1 MDDYRRTIRIKEG
14 TITAGFPFNEN
25 VGKLKDNFNIA
36 FRRLQALLRTL
47 RSDDKKLQLYN
58 STIEDYIK
66 EGIIEECTLQPAGV
80 TSFYLPHRHVW
91 TPGKTTELRI
101 VFDASSHG
109 RNELS
114 LNDVVFEGH
123 ALTPLI
129 HEILLLFRTYKHT
142 MVADIQKAF
151 LQIRLPENHRDATR
165 FLWIKDLNMPAE
177 GNNVKYY
184 RFCRVPFGINASP
197 AILNQSILKHIEEQ
211 DTPITKELSKSL
223 YVDNVLL
230 EGNNPQELIEKYIAS
245 KELFSSIGMNLRDY
259 LSDSAEVNAQIK
271 DLDRAKSCE
280 LKVLGIK
287 WKADD
292 DTLIMECA
300 DKEQIKVT
308 KRSVLSQINGFCF
321 DPLGLLTPL
330 MIPAK
335 IFLQDIHKQKLGWDT
350 ILPEEQIQRWKAIKE
365 DIAGFKKAIPRT
377 VLNKTP
383 EAKYML
389 SVFVDS
395 SKRAYACCL
404 YTTTSTKN
412 GTKNTSLFTAKA
424 KVAPIKKKQTIP
436 RLELLSI
443 FLGLSVAETTMSK
456 CGINFTEVNLF
467 SDSTIA
473 LSWIASNKKL
483 PPIVTT
489 LVQKIS
495 FAAERIRETAK
506 LNFFHVPTEENAADC
521 ATRGINKQDFAACSW
536 WKGPT
541 WLSYPDEEWPVRPI
555 SDVKDIDDDEC
566 EMLIQHTT
574 EDLNISESDW
584 PIDTKSNYPRLKRIV
599 AYCLRFIRKASKNTR
614 FKIADEDQVT
624 SRLPNAAEVILA
636 EKQIVLQE
644 QRIYG
649 TALVSKNKQFK
660 TVFDSDG
667 ILRKC
672 GRIQRAEV
680 QSEIANPMTFGLEA
694 LNDVQDPDYRI
705 SPELSSQKEAK
716 TALLET
722 EKITKKF
729 WSVWKHDYLLE
740 LRDRHHVF
748 KNGRTT
754 NRKPEVGD
762 VVLLDEDSQLNRG
775 HWPMA
780 VITQL
785 VPSKDGEIRS
795 AILRTTS
802 GREIQRPL
810 NRIVPLEIRST
821 IENEDERQDPTP
833 QKGGIVA
840 KVRKALRK
848 KPTTAPEPRKQP
860 QRAAKKPVD
869 YASSNSSTIKRS
881 ASQISKSVMITIC
894 LTALLLID
902 TASANVLSCSEHG
915 VKVNTT
921 SESQSQL
928 CLNYKDCL
936 KISTKKGINEIALP
950 PKYRTTEHRV
960 QWRTMIGATQ
970 YSDIIICPP
979 RDICD
984 MVKCIVCA
992 DLLRNPHCAPN
1003 TAIAITA
1010 ICAYLM
1016 MLLIWLICCT
1026 GIRGKQLLCR
1036 TNQNDMPTENHAAS
1050 ANDRLSELLG
1060 RQSRSLPIQSK
1071 MITFVAIAICLITG
1085 VTSCQYTHTLTS
1097 RNTICT
1103 RINNALNCR
1112 YTIENRITLSEHRP
1126 QACFRIQ
1133 HDNKTIGSM
1142 EIQLQH
1148 VLLQCNPVVLFYTR
1162 DAEIVTESA
1171 KRCHFSGSCSS
1182 NTCAHTSQRSYIPE
1196 LHNTY
1201 EFPGYSRC
1209 TSSCGSIGCGC
1220 LLPLPGCLFSR
1231 SYGKPQM
1238 FHCPTWEESAIIK
1251 YTYTSVTGRR
1261 ETNTATITAQTTHTQ
1276 KDANLTLEFVT
1287 TPTIPLLS
1295 SVFLQAVNTTKAE
1308 TALVDK
1314 DDVFAL
1320 RCPTMESSQNLSL
1333 CHVEDTCKCY
1343 PTDDQANCICKN
1355 TNISDL
1361 TTSMDSR
1368 LPLSSSFLHLQEAH
1382 GRVLGV
1388 SHKSIVDVTISTTA
1402 EWNTASVVNN
1412 EDCDITASPIQGCY
1426 NCVTGARLTFSC
1438 HSPRPTMVEITCT
1451 QNTYA
1456 AFCNENTVQ
1465 TVALL
1470 QSTVANYVDRCSL
1483 RCGTKSHVFNISGIL
1498 AYHPHENGVLFTNA
1512 SEEASYVNVY
1522 NYPDIGH
1529 IISVALSSWKMLV
1542 VATIAIIAALA
1553 LTIFCVPKIIKLS
1566 LMCV

>member
-1 MDDYRRTIRIKEG
+1 MDTYRRTIIIKEG

-25 VGKLKDNFNIA
+25 VSKLKDNFNIA

-47 RSDDKKLQLYN
+47 RGNAKKLQLYN
-58 STIEDYIK
+58 TTIEDYTR
-66 EGIIEECTLQPAGV
+66 EGIIEESSSQPTGV

-109 RNELS
+109 RKELS
-114 LNDVVFEGH
+114 LNDVIFEEH

-129 HEILLLFRTYKHT
+129 HEVLLLFRTYKHA

-165 FLWIKDLNMPAE
+165 FLWIKNLDTPPE
-177 GNNVKYY
+177 GENVKYY
-184 RFCRVPFGINASP
+184 RFCGVPFGVNASP
-197 AILNQSILKHIEEQ
+197 AILNQSILKHIEEE
-211 DTPITKELSKSL
+211 DTPIGKELSKSL

-230 EGNNPQELIEKYIAS
+230 EGNNPQELIEKYTSS
-245 KELFSSIGMNLRDY
+245 KQVFSSIGMNLRDY

-271 DLDRAKSCE
+271 DVDRATNCE

-300 DKEQIKVT
+300 DKELVKIT

-335 IFLQDIHKQKLGWDT
+335 IFLQDIHKLKLGWDT
-350 ILPEEQIQRWKAIKE
+350 ILPEEQIQRWKAIQG
-365 DIAGFKKAIPRT
+365 DIVGFKKAIPRT
-377 VLNKTP
+377 VLNKTT

-389 SVFVDS
+389 SIFVDS

-404 YTTTSTKN
+404 YTTTSAKN
-412 GTKNTSLFTAKA
+412 
-424 KVAPIKKKQTIP
+424 
-436 RLELLSI
+436 
-443 FLGLSVAETTMSK
+443 AETTMSK
-456 CGINFTEVNLF
+456 CRINFTEVNLF

-473 LSWIASNKKL
+473 LSWIASSKKL

-495 FAAERIRETAK
+495 VAAERIREIAK

-521 ATRGINKQDFAACSW
+521 ATRGINKQEFTACRW
-536 WKGPT
+536 WKRPS
-541 WLSYPDEEWPVRPI
+541 WLNHPNKEWPVRPI
-555 SDVKDIDDDEC
+555 SDVKDSDDDEC
-566 EMLIQHTT
+566 EMLTHQTT
-574 EDLNISESDW
+574 EDLSKSSSDW
-584 PIDTKSNYPRLKRIV
+584 PVATISSYPKLKRVV
-599 AYCLRFIRKASKNTR
+599 AYCLRFIRMASKNSR
-614 FKIADEDQVT
+614 FKMAEEDRGT
-624 SRLPNAAEVILA
+624 SRLPNVAELILA
-636 EKQIVLQE
+636 EKHIVLQE
-644 QRIYG
+644 QRTYG

-660 TVFDSDG
+660 TIYDKEG
-667 ILRKC
+667 ILRRPLTHIGEDDSSCQVLRPVDFIYK
-672 GRIQRAEV
+672 
-680 QSEIANPMTFGLEA
+680 
-694 LNDVQDPDYRI
+694 DVRLGSTQLTPADDDQQDPDYRI
-705 SPELSSQKEAK
+705 GSELSSQKEAK

-729 WSVWKHDYLLE
+729 WSIWKHDYLLE

-748 KNGRTT
+748 KNGKTT

-762 VVLLDEDSQLNRG
+762 IVLLDEDSQLNRG
-775 HWPMA
+775 YWPMA

-785 VPSKDGEIRS
+785 VPSRDGEIRS
-795 AILRTTS
+795 AVLRTAS

-810 NRIVPLEIRST
+810 NRIVPLEIRLT
-821 IENEDERQDPTP
+821 TEKEEERQETTP

-840 KVRKALRK
+840 KVKKALRK
-848 KPTTAPEPRKQP
+848 KPTAAPEPRKQP

-869 YASSNSSTIKRS
+869 YSSSNSSTIKRITS
-881 ASQISKSVMITIC
+881 PISKSVMITIC
-894 LTALLLID
+894 LAALLLID

-921 SESQSQL
+921 SESESQL

-936 KISTKKGINEIALP
+936 QISTKKGMNEVALP

-970 YSDIIICPP
+970 YSDTTICPP

-984 MVKCIVCA
+984 MIKCTVCA

-1003 TAIAITA
+1003 TAVAITA
-1010 ICAYLM
+1010 VCAYLM
-1016 MLLIWLICCT
+1016 MLLIWFICYT
-1026 GIRGKQLLCR
+1026 GLQGKRLLCR
-1036 TNQNDMPTENHAAS
+1036 TSENEMPTENPVAP

-1060 RQSRSLPIQSK
+1060 KQSRSLPVQSK
-1071 MITFVAIAICLITG
+1071 MITFVAIATCLVAG
-1085 VTSCQYTHTLTS
+1085 VNSCQYTHTLTS
-1097 RNTICT
+1097 RNTICM
-1103 RINNALNCR
+1103 RINNTLNCR

-1133 HDNKTIGSM
+1133 HDNKTVGSM

-1148 VLLQCNPVVLFYTR
+1148 VVLQCNPVVLFYTR

-1182 NTCAHTSQRSYIPE
+1182 NTCAHTGQRSYIPE

-1231 SYGKPQM
+1231 SYGKPRSETIYQV
-1238 FHCPTWEESAIIK
+1238 FHCPTWDESAIIK
-1251 YTYTSVTGRR
+1251 YTYTSVNGRR
-1261 ETNTATITAQTTHTQ
+1261 ETNIATITAQTTHTQ

-1308 TALVDK
+1308 TALVDN

-1320 RCPTMESSQNLSL
+1320 RCPTMESSRNLSL

-1361 TTSMDSR
+1361 TTSLDSR

-1388 SHKSIVDVTISTTA
+1388 SHKSIVDITISTTA

-1426 NCVTGARLTFSC
+1426 NCITGARLTFSC
-1438 HSPRPTMVEITCT
+1438 HSPHPTMVEILCT

-1456 AFCNENTVQ
+1456 AFCDQNTMQ
-1465 TVALL
+1465 TVAIL
-1470 QSTVANYVDRCSL
+1470 QATTAKYVDKCSL
-1483 RCGTKSHVFNISGIL
+1483 KCGTKSYVFNISGIL

-1512 SEEASYVNVY
+1512 SEKASYVNVY

-1542 VATIAIIAALA
+1542 VATIAIAAALA
-1553 LTIFCVPKIIKLS
+1553 FTIFCVPKIIKLS